1 MIYWQSALKTV
12 ASEELHSKTHVAAA
26 EQTGDME
33 QHQPT
38 GMAADPTPSR
48 PRASPAEKSNPPTS
62 ASSPAQPG
70 STPTTETG
78 VGTTVDKPA
87 GNADQEQ

>member
-1 MIYWQSALKTV
+1 MKSSRALLAMGILVGLNIDGAAGTV
-12 ASEELHSKTHVAAA
+12 RA
-26 EQTGDME
+26 ERLAQNLPPGE
-33 QHQPT
+33 
-38 GMAADPTPSR
+38 AADPTPPR

-70 STPTTETG
+70 STPTTQTG

-87 GNADQEQ
+87 GNADKK